1 MNDAIY
7 EHIVARRSSPLDLIK
22 KIALILVL
30 ALIFIIMIGIGLG
43 GFSLV
48 IMLILGF
55 LTHVFIFSKINK
67 EYEYTL
73 LNHDMDVDVIYNKQK
88 RKRALSFDFQK
99 AEIIAPKNSPRL
111 RSFNIE
117 KTYDFSSG
125 DPNEKVF
132 SIIMQL
138 NQKRTCI
145 MIEPDQGMINHMRPW
160 MGSKFHLD

>member
-7 EHIVARRSSPLDLIK
+7 EHIVARKSGPLDLVK
-22 KIALILVL
+22 KILI
-30 ALIFIIMIGIGLG
+30 IFL
-43 GFSLV
+43 LV
-48 IMLILGF
+48 IIFLISFDILGPVAIVVILILGF
-55 LTHVFIFSKINK
+55 LSNVFIFSKLNK

-73 LNHDMDVDVIYNKQK
+73 LNHDMDVDVIYSRQK
-88 RKRALSFDFQK
+88 RKRILSFDFQK

-125 DPNEKVF
+125 DPTEKAF
-132 SIIMQL
+132 AIILPLQ
-138 NQKRTCI
+138 QKRTCI
-145 MIEPDQGMINHMRPW
+145 IIEPDQGMINHMRPW

>member
-7 EHIVARRSSPLDLIK
+7 EHIVTRKSGPFDLVK
-22 KIALILVL
+22 KILVIFLLVIIFMISFLILD
-30 ALIFIIMIGIGLG
+30 
-43 GFSLV
+43 GFAFVV
-48 IMLILGF
+48 ILILGF
-55 LTHVFIFSKINK
+55 LSNAFIFSKLNK

-73 LNHDMDVDVIYNKQK
+73 LNHDMDVDVIYSRQK
-88 RKRALSFDFQK
+88 RKRILSFDFQK
-99 AEIIAPKNSPRL
+99 AEIIAPRDSPRL

-117 KTYDFSSG
+117 RTYDFSSG

-132 SIIMQL
+132 SIIIPL
-138 NQKRTCI
+138 DQKRTCI